1 MLADDLLEQAHHLA
15 RREKNKPRQAS
26 LRRAVSTGYYALFH
40 LLVAEIV
47 GNWSGKNRSSLARGC
62 EHRRMKE
69 ASKKANGA
77 QFRNADKHVVAE
89 LKNVAS
95 AFIQLQE
102 QRHLAD
108 YDYLKKW
115 SRNEVKNLLTVAE
128 GAFKSW
134 KVIRREGIAEDYLI
148 WCLVGRS

>member
-1 MLADDLLEQAHHLA
+1 MFTANVA
-15 RREKNKPRQAS
+15 RIRFN
-26 LRRAVSTGYYALFH
+26 
-40 LLVAEIV
+40 
-47 GNWSGKNRSSLARGC
+47 LARGC
-62 EHRRMKE
+62 EHWRMKE

-77 QFRNADKHVVAE
+77 QLQTADKHVVAE

-102 QRHLAD
+102 VRHLAD

-115 SRNEVKNLLTVAE
+115 SRTEVKNHLKVAE

-134 KVIRREGIAEDYLI
+134 RVIRREGIAEDYLI